1 MKMSNGPS
9 LVLIAMMTLIGN
21 QAYSQVAPAYSDA
34 SLKGTY
40 VGAGYIFLP
49 QTLQPILTG
58 PLPARPAS
66 PLGFESSG
74 AAFVFDGAGNFSGPL
89 LHNDD
94 GSITS
99 STASGTYSIAT
110 DGAFTLNAGDVLTG
124 NVADNGAIALI
135 YAGTAGTHPQ
145 IIVLVRQL
153 GPEDNTSAG
162 ADALVSNTTGI
173 ENTTTG
179 AYSMYKNSTGNF
191 NAATGYQS
199 LYGNTTGFG
208 NAADGY
214 QALFTNSQG
223 NNNTAFGY
231 QVLYSN
237 TTGVGNAGQ
246 GAFSLQHN
254 ATGSGSTGLG
264 NHALQFS
271 NGSRNA
277 ALGFYAGFTLTS
289 GSNNIDI
296 GNPGGAAAESNTI
309 RIGTTPTTTAG
320 NVLAPHTAT
329 YIAGIGGT
337 QVTGAA
343 VYVTASGQLGVLA
356 SSERYKTDIAPIAS
370 STNRLGQLRPVS
382 FHLKNDP
389 KGDVQYGLI
398 AEEVS
403 KVYPELVIRDE
414 SGKIQGV
421 RYEELTPM
429 LLAEVQKQQQ
439 LGAAQAA
446 MIEAQDQH
454 AATLDAEISALTGQL
469 TALQA
474 TLAGM
479 QTKDQVVTPR

>member
-1 MKMSNGPS
+1 MKISNGPS
-9 LVLIAMMTLIGN
+9 LVLIAMMPLIGN
-21 QAYSQVAPAYSDA
+21 LAYGQVAPTYSDA

-40 VGAGYIFLP
+40 VGAGSVLLSKPIQHILP
-49 QTLQPILTG
+49 G
-58 PLPARPAS
+58 PLTARPAS

-89 LHNDD
+89 FHNDD

-99 STASGTYSIAT
+99 TTATGTYSVAV

-124 NVADNGAIALI
+124 SVVESGAIALI

-153 GPEDNTSAG
+153 GPDDNTSAG
-162 ADALVSNTTGI
+162 ADALISNTTGI

-191 NAATGYQS
+191 NNAAGYQA

-237 TTGVGNAGQ
+237 STGVGNAGQ
-246 GAFSLQHN
+246 GAFALQHN
-254 ATGSGSTGLG
+254 STGSGSTGLG

-296 GNPGGAAAESNTI
+296 GNPGGAAGESSTI

-329 YIAGIGGT
+329 YIAGITGT

-370 STNRLGQLRPVS
+370 SPNKLRQLRPVS
-382 FHLKNDP
+382 YHLKTEP

-398 AEEVS
+398 AEEVDQ
-403 KVYPELVIRDE
+403 VYPELVIRDE
-414 SGKIQGV
+414 SGKVQGV

-429 LLAEVQKQQQ
+429 LLAEMQQQQQ

-446 MIEAQDQH
+446 KIEAQDQH

-469 TALQA
+469 TALHA
-474 TLAGM
+474 ALAAM
-479 QTKDQVVTPR
+479 QTRDQGVAHR